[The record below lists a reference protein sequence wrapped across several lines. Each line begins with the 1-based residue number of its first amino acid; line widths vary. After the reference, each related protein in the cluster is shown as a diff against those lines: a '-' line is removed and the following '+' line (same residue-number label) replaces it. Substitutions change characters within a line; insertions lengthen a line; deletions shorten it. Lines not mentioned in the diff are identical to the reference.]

1 MITYLATVH
10 KDNHSDYGVQFY
22 DFPGCIS
29 AGETIEEAKK
39 MATEALKGHIS
50 FMLADGDEIPT
61 PSTLETILTDADHQD
76 GEPWPPAP
84 RSQAARQG
92 GTSTVHCRFALLCQ
106 TTRSEAYPE
115 PVASAEKC

>member
-1 MITYLATVH
+1 MWDKIFNVTVE
-10 KDNHSDYGVQFY
+10 GAECGFY

-76 GEPWPPAP
+76 AI
-84 RSQAARQG
+84 A
-92 GTSTVHCRFALLCQ
+92 FLLIEV
-106 TTRSEAYPE
+106 SEAILNHQE
-115 PVASAEKC
+115 LSVKN

>member
-61 PSTLETILTDADHQD
+61 PSTLETILTEADHQD
-76 GEPWPPAP
+76 AI
-84 RSQAARQG
+84 A
-92 GTSTVHCRFALLCQ
+92 FLLIEV
-106 TTRSEAYPE
+106 SEAILNHQE
-115 PVASAEKC
+115 LCVKN